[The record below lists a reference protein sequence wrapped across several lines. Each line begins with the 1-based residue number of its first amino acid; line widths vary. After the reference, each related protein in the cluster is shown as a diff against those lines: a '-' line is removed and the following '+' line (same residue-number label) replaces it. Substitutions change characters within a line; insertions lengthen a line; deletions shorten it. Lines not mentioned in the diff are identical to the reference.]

1 MKPPMCKVCG
11 FAHWSNDPHYTGAP
25 AKTIDAKPVRKVAT
39 IAHVDHSNASLA
51 AAVAKLAPSVVRAS
65 DDISF
70 GRPLEFANQAE
81 FDAHKAAGAAAAKAA
96 KKPRGRPVAAEP
108 ASPRA
113 EYQRELMRKRRAS
126 AKVTKP

>member
-11 FAHWSNDPHYTGAP
+11 FAHWSGNPHYVGEPT
-25 AKTIDAKPVRKVAT
+25 KTIEATPVRR
-39 IAHVDHSNASLA
+39 VDPA
-51 AAVAKLAPSVVRAS
+51 AILTRSIEIKP
-65 DDISF
+65 
-70 GRPLEFANQAE
+70 
-81 FDAHKAAGAAAAKAA
+81 AA